1 MSSSPTEEAGP
12 LNTPEDFTKRLQKY
26 RPQIQVLNV
35 ETEQQRA
42 ALSQR
47 RNLLFTAQGSDIYV
61 WIPRGSNQLLGAQ
74 PEMIIHPVMNQPH
87 APGYINPARP
97 HTINNIIVDD
107 LGRDEVLLIATDS
120 GNVTGYNVEVIF
132 SAIGRCD
139 QFGHE
144 KPFAGDDVKAFFIE
158 FVGRSAWGL
167 ATHKFARLIAVSAN
181 TGGITVFAFA
191 LVDESSDLYSPYD
204 PSDPEVQDLHQSG
217 ELGQTWLIIDDEDQL
232 DELSKI
238 LPHHRA
244 RNLRL
249 NYTGHFENI
258 PCVSFANFDLDPNG
272 TWMISTDIFNR
283 VLIWKIWEALCPVKG
298 STYGYPLHPRPQRG
312 WFVLPID
319 PRRVQRHD
327 LKTDACGCMPKEQLV
342 NNQIIFSTC
351 DMIHHINDWS
361 TVLSPS
367 YREPLPTR
375 HCLPDDVFSLD
386 CIDGPSSAM
395 GLSSP
400 GSESSSDDEMPSTD
414 SDYKFNSHMAPS
426 PENDHESDCDIFPES
441 ETPGPPSLRARRG
454 IPDLIEDANEHQH
467 QCAFCSLGAE
477 SLPRETPL
485 ELQQNF
491 PFHPHNPQFFPVVH
505 FSEHDISLV
514 SYPCD
519 SRLQVIAQS
528 PLAQTPPPNMRI
540 HDSCDRLNMVKYVPE
555 LGLILAAS
563 QKGRVAV
570 ITLTWQAE
578 IGHSFRIDW
587 IVPFNSQGMDLNY
600 PRVPLMGMAVSPM
613 PGYEQPPDIPC
624 IPCDVNPK
632 EWLKFDYRLL
642 NPDQDDTSDIPSESD
657 SFRGFKSNTSSP
669 EREESVSGDIST
681 SDDSSPDSYLNT
693 ASPEKYEASDMSTS
707 DTGSQQN
714 FNPNTDIPEPSAG
727 QNDSES
733 PSESSFTEFHPS
745 NRQLE
750 VDDDPILTLPEL
762 HAHASDIYQPREN
775 WHGWHPSR
783 HYRLML
789 LFCNHSVMSYEFW
802 HTWKN

>member
-12 LNTPEDFTKRLQKY
+12 SNSAADFTKRLQKY

-35 ETEQQRA
+35 ETEHQRA
-42 ALSQR
+42 AFSQR

-87 APGYINPARP
+87 APGYIDPARP

-139 QFGHE
+139 QFMHE
-144 KPFAGDDVKAFFIE
+144 KPFAGDDVKAFFVE

-181 TGGITVFAFA
+181 TGVITVFAFA
-191 LVDESSDLYSPYD
+191 LVEESSTLFSPYD
-204 PSDPEVQDLHQSG
+204 PYETAQDHQQSG

-232 DELSKI
+232 DELSRK

-283 VLIWKIWEALCPVKG
+283 VLIWKIWEALGPVKG
-298 STYGYPLHPRPQRG
+298 SAYGSPSQTPPQRG

-319 PRRVQRHD
+319 PRRVQKHY
-327 LKTDACGCMPKEQLV
+327 LKTDACGCMPKEKLFH
-342 NNQIIFSTC
+342 NQIAFITS
-351 DMIHHINDWS
+351 DMIHHISDWS

-375 HCLPDDVFSLD
+375 HYLPDDVFYPD
-386 CIDGPSSAM
+386 CIDGSSSAM
-395 GLSSP
+395 GLSGP
-400 GSESSSDDEMPSTD
+400 GSESSSDGEMPSTD
-414 SDYKFNSHMAPS
+414 SDHKLNAHMAPS
-426 PENDHESDCDIFPES
+426 PENDHESDCEIFPKS

-467 QCAFCSLGAE
+467 RCASGSFEVEELRKE
-477 SLPRETPL
+477 RPL
-485 ELQQNF
+485 ELQQNY
-491 PFHPHNPQFFPVVH
+491 PFHPHNPEFFPVVH
-505 FSEHDISLV
+505 FSEHDISLI

-519 SRLQVIAQS
+519 SNLQIIARS
-528 PLAQTPPPNMRI
+528 PLTQTPPRNMRI
-540 HDSCDRLNMVKYVPE
+540 HDFCDRMNMVKYVPE

-587 IVPFNSQGMDLNY
+587 IVPFNSQGMDLSH

-613 PGYEQPPDIPC
+613 PGYEQLPDIPC

-632 EWLKFDYRLL
+632 EWLEFDYRLL
-642 NPDQDDTSDIPSESD
+642 NPDQDESSDIPSEPD
-657 SFRGFKSNTSSP
+657 SFRGFNSNTSSP
-669 EREESVSGDIST
+669 KREESESGDIST
-681 SDDSSPDSYLNT
+681 SDDSSPHSYSNA
-693 ASPEKYEASDMSTS
+693 ASHEKYEASDMSTS
-707 DTGSQQN
+707 DKGSQQN
-714 FNPNTDIPEPSAG
+714 SNPNTDIPEPSAG
-727 QNDSES
+727 QNDSDS
-733 PSESSFTEFHPS
+733 PEFHPS
-745 NRQLE
+745 NRQSE